1 LCTEQPM
8 FASAVAYK
16 VKMRESLVAVVSY
29 EKH

>member
-1 LCTEQPM
+1 M